1 MKLTPELE
9 KEREENLDTLK
20 KVRKELSNETD
31 RGCCLVATSYLDQ
44 ELERMLRK
52 KLVGSN
58 KHLNSLFTFNGPLG
72 TFSSKINLSYS
83 LGFIS
88 KTSLKDLNIIR
99 KIRNEFGHSY
109 EPINF
114 ETESIKERIHLLKSN
129 FYEPGEIRPRGI
141 FTNTVNGIMAEIHV
155 AGILDDKIEE
165 KKETIITDPE
175 SKQKIKETAK
185 ELTKELTE
193 LIEKM
198 REEEI
203 KKSNK
208 SNS

>member
-109 EPINF
+109 EPLNF

-129 FYEPGEIRPRGI
+129 FYKPGEIRPRGI

-155 AGILDDKIEE
+155 AGILDDKIKE

-198 REEEI
+198 REDEI